1 MEKVEKKRE
10 KRKKKKVLEDKEWV
24 EDNRSNENKNKKT
37 QLVGG
42 SVGGKIKVNQS
53 IITER

>member
-1 MEKVEKKRE
+1 MEKVEKKRK

-37 QLVGG
+37 WLVGQR
-42 SVGGKIKVNQS
+42 VGKLK
-53 IITER
+53 